1 MGMKESQF
9 GPLQY
14 MRREP
19 QILCAESQERTLLVG
34 GGKAELTLPNAA
46 HGSAK
51 VGTEALT
58 LDLLT

>member
-1 MGMKESQF
+1 
-9 GPLQY
+9 